1 MINKKNVMI
10 IGAGGSLGS
19 CLSGFLK
26 QEGYTV
32 VAVDISE
39 NSLARLRR
47 VCNIP
52 VEDIY
57 IENILHFSKLKRII
71 EFKKIDLVINC
82 AALKHV
88 LWCEH
93 NIKYAINTNIL
104 ANLELMNYLKEKDKK
119 FLYISSDKATN
130 PKSIYALTKQF
141 TDYIIKFYNFK
152 LVRGVNF
159 INSNGSVLDIWEEQR
174 KKGVPFTLVEND
186 DCNRFF
192 TNLYQMCDLIKKAI
206 EDTSDKNEYT
216 LDVIYK
222 IYIKDLFKA
231 YLQLNNIKE
240 YNLKKISLSSNE
252 KVSEDLCFD
261 ARVIEMNEIDDI
273 VELIGE

>member
-1 MINKKNVMI
+1 MKNIMI

-26 QEGYTV
+26 QEGHEII
-32 VAVDISE
+32 AVDINE
-39 NSLARLRR
+39 NSLARLHR
-47 VCNIP
+47 VYEILIEN
-52 VEDIY
+52 IY
-57 IENILHFSKLKRII
+57 IENILDFSRLKRII

-88 LWCEH
+88 LWCEY
-93 NIKYAINTNIL
+93 NIKYAINTNII
-104 ANLELMNYLKEKDKK
+104 ANLELINYMRERNKE

-130 PKSIYALTKQF
+130 PKNIYALTKQF

-174 KKGVPFTLVEND
+174 KEGVPFTLIDND

-192 TNLYQMCDLIKKAI
+192 ISLRQMCYLIKEAI
-206 EDTSDKNEYT
+206 DDASGKNEYT
-216 LDVIYK
+216 PEVIYK

-240 YNLKKISLSSNE
+240 YKIRKVSLQDNE

-261 ARVIEMNEIDDI
+261 ADVVEIKEISDI
-273 VELIGE
+273 VTLMRK